1 MQIDD
6 RQSSKCKGW
15 VSEEEEG
22 REDDG
27 YLQEVCGSNEKEN
40 QTIAMIRGGSYIDQ
54 EQAGQAIDSYTDFRH
69 PPFRREVGK
78 K

>member
-1 MQIDD
+1 MVGYQKKKRKVEKMMNICK
-6 RQSSKCKGW
+6 KCVGAM
-15 VSEEEEG
+15 
-22 REDDG
+22 R
-27 YLQEVCGSNEKEN
+27 KEI

-69 PPFRREVGK
+69 PPFRREVEK

>member
-1 MQIDD
+1 MTGSQASARGGYRKNRKIE
-6 RQSSKCKGW
+6 QM
-15 VSEEEEG
+15 
-22 REDDG
+22 REIF
-27 YLQEVCGSNEKEN
+27 QEVCGSNEKEN